1 MPRVGIS
8 PCLGEIE
15 RWSSSGK
22 IQPSLGRR
30 TTCRGD
36 GKLSW
41 CPQCFCRRRQ
51 VFILFFLCV
60 CIRTFR
66 AERQPSV
73 LAQSRRQRRAP
84 CREQLTSASVR
95 PSWRVGTKRTPGS
108 KNHALGSIV
117 SAIAAFSWSY
127 SPVIWLLLQY
137 SSTTSGHEVTRES
150 KQISA
155 LLLCGP
161 EPEPIVVGNPS
172 SEHGCGCT
180 RVAIPAKPL
189 FFALARD
196 ENAIGSVA
204 RLLCDDND
212 SRRGSDAGA
221 NHSGRREAE
230 LEEPRLSQAG
240 RPI

>member
-1 MPRVGIS
+1 M
-8 PCLGEIE
+8 C
-15 RWSSSGK
+15 WHN
-22 IQPSLGRR
+22 
-30 TTCRGD
+30 RG
-36 GKLSW
+36 
-41 CPQCFCRRRQ
+41 
-51 VFILFFLCV
+51 
-60 CIRTFR
+60 
-66 AERQPSV
+66 
-73 LAQSRRQRRAP
+73 RQRGAL

-95 PSWRVGTKRTPGS
+95 LWRVGTKRTPGS

-117 SAIAAFSWSY
+117 SAIAAFPWSY

-137 SSTTSGHEVTRES
+137 SRTTSGHEVTRES

-161 EPEPIVVGNPS
+161 APEPIVVGNPS
-172 SEHGCGCT
+172 SEHRLRLYQSGDPSENHSFCPC
-180 RVAIPAKPL
+180 
-189 FFALARD
+189 ARRKCSR
-196 ENAIGSVA
+196 IRPVA

-221 NHSGRREAE
+221 NHSGRRDAQ